1 MQCTGQRKLNN
12 TQIRCNRK
20 EICWLCQIFTNAFFK
35 VNDHLFGGGQIYND
49 KTLTKAGPQASDHV
63 TTWKKNSSYFLGND
77 IRKTDPTNNT
87 SLNFCERTQEYN
99 LRPRHNQPLL
109 VKSVKQC
116 RYPCSGKSIDRQNEN
131 GIFKGPITVPS
142 QIPLHRWR
150 PRTRILA
157 LIFRQT

>member
-1 MQCTGQRKLNN
+1 MIFFFGAEKICNN
-12 TQIRCNRK
+12 
-20 EICWLCQIFTNAFFK
+20 
-35 VNDHLFGGGQIYND
+35 

-63 TTWKKNSSYFLGND
+63 TTWKEKKNSSYFLGNCID
-77 IRKTDPTNNT
+77 KMDPTNST

-131 GIFKGPITVPS
+131 GIFNMPITVPS
-142 QIPLHRWR
+142 QTPLHRWR

-157 LIFRQT
+157 LICRQT

>member
-1 MQCTGQRKLNN
+1 MMIKLLPKLVHMPL
-12 TQIRCNRK
+12 TMLQPGK
-20 EICWLCQIFTNAFFK
+20 KKKTAVIFWEMT
-35 VNDHLFGGGQIYND
+35 D
-49 KTLTKAGPQASDHV
+49 
-63 TTWKKNSSYFLGND
+63 
-77 IRKTDPTNNT
+77 KTDPTNNT

-109 VKSVKQC
+109 VKSAKQC

>member
-1 MQCTGQRKLNN
+1 MFVLNKCVNYFCPWLLLYSKWSSFLGWRKFIIIKLLPKQVHKPL
-12 TQIRCNRK
+12 TMLQPGK
-20 EICWLCQIFTNAFFK
+20 E
-35 VNDHLFGGGQIYND
+35 
-49 KTLTKAGPQASDHV
+49 
-63 TTWKKNSSYFLGND
+63 KKNSSYFLGNEID
-77 IRKTDPTNNT
+77 KTDPTNNT

-116 RYPCSGKSIDRQNEN
+116 WYPCSGKSIDRQNEN